1 MKDKAMN
8 MNKAIKALGS
18 NRARYEVQNMAL
30 ALTFGS
36 YLNTK
41 EERERLE
48 ASAYVLKRW
57 KAYAKACDDIRTARY
72 TRLMGRV

>member
-1 MKDKAMN
+1 MD

-30 ALTFGS
+30 ALMFGS

-57 KAYAKACDDIRTARY
+57 KAYAKACDDIRNARQA
-72 TRLMGRV
+72 RAMGRA

>member
-1 MKDKAMN
+1 MKDKAMD

-30 ALTFGS
+30 ALMFGS

-57 KAYAKACDDIRTARY
+57 KAYAKACDDIRNARQA
-72 TRLMGRV
+72 RAMGRA

>member
-1 MKDKAMN
+1 
-8 MNKAIKALGS
+8 MNKAIEALGS

-57 KAYAKACDDIRTARY
+57 KAYAKACDDIRNARQA
-72 TRLMGRV
+72 RAMGRA

>member
-1 MKDKAMN
+1 MKGKTMDMK
-8 MNKAIKALGS
+8 KAIEALGS

-41 EERERLE
+41 EERERLD

-72 TRLMGRV
+72 TRPMGRA

>member
-1 MKDKAMN
+1 MN
-8 MNKAIKALGS
+8 IDQAISILGI

-41 EERERLE
+41 QEQDRLE
-48 ASAYVLKRW
+48 ASSFVLKRW
-57 KAYAKACDDIRTARY
+57 KAYQKACQIERDKLWR
-72 TRLMGRV
+72 

>member
-1 MKDKAMN
+1 MDMK
-8 MNKAIKALGS
+8 KAIQALGS

-30 ALTFGS
+30 ALMFGS

-41 EERERLE
+41 EERDRLE

-57 KAYAKACDDIRTARY
+57 KAYAKACDDIRNARQA
-72 TRLMGRV
+72 RAMGRA

>member
-1 MKDKAMN
+1 MK
-8 MNKAIKALGS
+8 KAIQALGS

-30 ALTFGS
+30 ALMFGS

-41 EERERLE
+41 EERDRLE

-57 KAYAKACDDIRTARY
+57 KAYAKACDDIRNARQA
-72 TRLMGRV
+72 RAMGRA

>member
-1 MKDKAMN
+1 MD
-8 MNKAIKALGS
+8 MNKAIQALGS
-18 NRARYEVQNMAL
+18 NRARYEIQNMAL

-41 EERERLE
+41 EERDRLE

-57 KAYAKACDDIRTARY
+57 KAYAKACDDIRNARQA
-72 TRLMGRV
+72 RAMGRA

>member
-1 MKDKAMN
+1 MDMK
-8 MNKAIKALGS
+8 KAIQALGS

-30 ALTFGS
+30 ALMFGS

-72 TRLMGRV
+72 TRSMGSV

>member
-1 MKDKAMN
+1 MD
-8 MNKAIKALGS
+8 MNKAIQALGS
-18 NRARYEVQNMAL
+18 NRARYEIQNMAL

-57 KAYAKACDDIRTARY
+57 KAYAKVCDDIRNARQA
-72 TRLMGRV
+72 RAMGRA

>member
-1 MKDKAMN
+1 MDMK
-8 MNKAIKALGS
+8 KAIEALGS
-18 NRARYEVQNMAL
+18 NRARYEIQNMAL
-30 ALTFGS
+30 ALMFGS

-72 TRLMGRV
+72 TRPMGRV

>member
-1 MKDKAMN
+1 MDMK
-8 MNKAIKALGS
+8 KAIEALGS

-41 EERERLE
+41 EERDRLE

-57 KAYAKACDDIRTARY
+57 KAYVKACDDIRTARHM
-72 TRLMGRV
+72 RPMGRV

>member
-1 MKDKAMN
+1 MD

-30 ALTFGS
+30 ALMFGS

-41 EERERLE
+41 EERDRLE

-72 TRLMGRV
+72 TRPMGRA

>member
-1 MKDKAMN
+1 MD
-8 MNKAIKALGS
+8 MNKAIQALGN

-30 ALTFGS
+30 ALMFGS

-41 EERERLE
+41 EERDRLE

-57 KAYAKACDDIRTARY
+57 KAYAKACDDIRNARQS
-72 TRLMGRV
+72 RAMGRA

>member
-1 MKDKAMN
+1 MKDKAMD
-8 MNKAIKALGS
+8 MNKAIQALGS

-30 ALTFGS
+30 ALMFGS
-36 YLNTK
+36 YLNTQA
-41 EERERLE
+41 ERDRLE

-72 TRLMGRV
+72 TRPIGRV

>member
-1 MKDKAMN
+1 MDMK
-8 MNKAIKALGS
+8 KAIQALGS

-30 ALTFGS
+30 ALMFGS

-41 EERERLE
+41 EERDRLE

-72 TRLMGRV
+72 TRPMGRV

>member
-1 MKDKAMN
+1 MTIDQAVS
-8 MNKAIKALGS
+8 ILGI

-41 EERERLE
+41 QEQDRLE
-48 ASAYVLKRW
+48 ASAFVLKRW
-57 KAYAKACDDIRTARY
+57 KAYQQACSKERDLLWR
-72 TRLMGRV
+72 

>member
-1 MKDKAMN
+1 MD

-41 EERERLE
+41 EERDRLD

-57 KAYAKACDDIRTARY
+57 KAYAKACDDIRNARQA
-72 TRLMGRV
+72 RAMGRA

>member
-1 MKDKAMN
+1 MD
-8 MNKAIKALGS
+8 MNKAIEALGS

-57 KAYAKACDDIRTARY
+57 KAYAKACDDIRNARQA
-72 TRLMGRV
+72 RAMGRA

>member
-1 MKDKAMN
+1 MDMK
-8 MNKAIKALGS
+8 KAIQALGS

-30 ALTFGS
+30 ALMFGS

-41 EERERLE
+41 EERDRLE

-57 KAYAKACDDIRTARY
+57 KAYAKACDDIRNARQS
-72 TRLMGRV
+72 RAMGRA